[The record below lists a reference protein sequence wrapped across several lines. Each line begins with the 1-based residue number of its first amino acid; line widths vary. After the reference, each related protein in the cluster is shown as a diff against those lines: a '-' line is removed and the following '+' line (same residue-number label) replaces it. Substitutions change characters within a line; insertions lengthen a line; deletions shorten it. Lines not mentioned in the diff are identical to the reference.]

1 MLCVFIRHPARAVE
15 VLYISVCSSTIS
27 CDMNLLPSDY
37 WSAPKVVNCNQLVL
51 FTKSICSLHENIA
64 PCCLRCST
72 TIFHV
77 SVLHYF
83 LESLLTKSTCN
94 TTMVFLM
101 LSSCTVHLLV
111 VKSVFPT
118 DC

>member
-51 FTKSICSLHENIA
+51 FTKSICSLHENICSMLFEMLNYYF
-64 PCCLRCST
+64 PCLCAALFFG
-72 TIFHV
+72 IFA
-77 SVLHYF
+77 
-83 LESLLTKSTCN
+83 N
-94 TTMVFLM
+94 
-101 LSSCTVHLLV
+101 
-111 VKSVFPT
+111 
-118 DC
+118 